1 MSAAHGNAMQP
12 DLAADPGAL
21 TISDR
26 EFAQFQVFIF
36 EAAGITLSN
45 TKKALV
51 NGRLAKRLKH
61 LNLDSYGEYFRL
73 ISSGKAPDE
82 VQMAIDLLTTN
93 ETYFFREPQHFEF
106 MKAELAKDVQYA
118 KPLRVWCAAASTG
131 EEPYSIAMLLE
142 ESLGSLGRP
151 WEIVASDIS
160 MRVLERAATGH
171 YSTMRTGGI
180 PQHYLRK
187 YCLKGMGEQAGTIL
201 VERKLRK
208 QVQFRQINLNSAL
221 PQLGIFDFIF
231 LRNVLLYFNLQTKR
245 QVVNRVLSMLKPGGW
260 LFISHTET
268 LHDISDAVE
277 AVRPATY
284 RKR

>member
-1 MSAAHGNAMQP
+1 MGSALGHAVEP
-12 DLAADPGAL
+12 DPAPGVGASS
-21 TISDR
+21 ISDR
-26 EFAQFQVFIF
+26 EFAQFQSFIF
-36 EAAGITLSN
+36 DAAGITLAN

-51 NGRLAKRLKH
+51 SGRLAKRLKH
-61 LNLDSYGEYFRL
+61 FELDSYGDYFRL
-73 ISSGKAPDE
+73 ITGGKQPEELQTA
-82 VQMAIDLLTTN
+82 VDLLTTN

-106 MKAELAKDVQYA
+106 LKTELAKDVQYA
-118 KPLRVWCAAASTG
+118 KPVRVWSAAASTG

-142 ESLGSLGRP
+142 ECLGAQGRP

-171 YSTMRTGGI
+171 YQSLRTGGI
-180 PQHYLRK
+180 PPHYLRK
-187 YCLKGMGEQAGTIL
+187 YCLKGTGQQAGTIL
-201 VERKLRK
+201 VDRKLRQ

-221 PQLGIFDFIF
+221 PQLGTFDFIF

-245 QVVNRVLSMLKPGGW
+245 QVVSRVLSMLKPGGW

-268 LHDISDAVE
+268 LHDVSDAVD

>member
-1 MSAAHGNAMQP
+1 MSAAQASALQ
-12 DLAADPGAL
+12 LDPPEGVGPIP
-21 TISDR
+21 ISDR
-26 EFAQFQVFIF
+26 EFAQFQAFIF

-51 NGRLAKRLKH
+51 SGRLAKRLKH
-61 LNLDSYGEYFRL
+61 YDLDSYGDYFRL
-73 ISSGKAPDE
+73 ISSGTYPDE
-82 VQMAIDLLTTN
+82 EQMAVDLLTTN
-93 ETYFFREPQHFEF
+93 ETYFFREPQHFDF
-106 MKAELAKDVQYA
+106 MKAELAKNVQYS
-118 KPLRVWCAAASTG
+118 KPVRVWSAAASTG

-142 ESLGSLGRP
+142 DCLGSQGRP

-171 YSTMRTGGI
+171 YSTLRTGGI

-187 YCLKGMGEQAGTIL
+187 YCLKGTGQQAGTIL
-201 VERKLRK
+201 VDRKLR
-208 QVQFRQINLNSAL
+208 QNVQFRQINLNSAL
-221 PQLGIFDFIF
+221 PQLGTFDFVF

-245 QVVNRVLSMLKPGGW
+245 QVVARLLTMLKPGGW
-260 LFISHTET
+260 LFVSHTET
-268 LHDISDAVE
+268 LHDVSDAVE

>member
-1 MSAAHGNAMQP
+1 MS
-12 DLAADPGAL
+12 PGAL
-21 TISDR
+21 NISDR
-26 EFAQFQVFIF
+26 EFSQFQTFIF
-36 EAAGITLSN
+36 EAAGITLAS

-51 NGRLAKRLKH
+51 SGRLAKRLKH
-61 LNLDSYGEYFRL
+61 FELDSYGDYFRL
-73 ISSGKAPDE
+73 INSGDEPDE
-82 VQMAIDLLTTN
+82 LQTAIDLLTTN

-106 MKAELAKDVQYA
+106 MKGELATDVQYA
-118 KPLRVWCAAASTG
+118 KPVRVWSAAASTG

-142 ESLGSLGRP
+142 ECLGSQGRP

-171 YSTMRTGGI
+171 YATLRTGGI
-180 PQHYLRK
+180 PPHYLRK
-187 YCLKGMGEQAGTIL
+187 YCLKGTGQQAGTIL
-201 VERKLRK
+201 VEKKLR
-208 QVQFRQINLNSAL
+208 QNVQFRQINLNSPL
-221 PQLGIFDFIF
+221 PQLGTFDFIF

-245 QVVNRVLSMLKPGGW
+245 QVVGRVLSMLKPGGW

-268 LHDISDAVE
+268 LHNVSDAVD

>member
-1 MSAAHGNAMQP
+1 MSAAHANAAP
-12 DLAADPGAL
+12 YDPAAGFGGL
-21 TISDR
+21 FISDR
-26 EFAQFQVFIF
+26 EFSQFQTFIF

-51 NGRLAKRLKH
+51 TGRLAKRLKH
-61 LNLDSYGEYFRL
+61 LDLDSYGDYFRL
-73 ISSGKAPDE
+73 ISSGKEPDE
-82 VQMAIDLLTTN
+82 LQMAIDLLTTN

-118 KPLRVWCAAASTG
+118 RPVRVWSAAASTG

-142 ESLGSLGRP
+142 DCLGSLGRP

-180 PQHYLRK
+180 PQHYLRH
-187 YCLKGMGEQAGTIL
+187 YCLKGMGQQAGTIL
-201 VERKLRK
+201 VNRNLR
-208 QVQFRQINLNSAL
+208 QRVQFRQINLNSTL
-221 PQLGIFDFIF
+221 PQLGTFDFIF

-245 QVVNRVLSMLKPGGW
+245 QVVDRVLSMLKPGGW
-260 LFISHTET
+260 LFVSHTET
-268 LHDISDAVE
+268 LHDISGAVD
-277 AVRPATY
+277 AVRPAIY